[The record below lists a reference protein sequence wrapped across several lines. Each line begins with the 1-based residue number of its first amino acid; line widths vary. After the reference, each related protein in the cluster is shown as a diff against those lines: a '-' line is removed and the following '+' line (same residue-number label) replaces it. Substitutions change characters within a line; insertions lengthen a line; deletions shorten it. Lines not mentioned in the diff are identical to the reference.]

1 MIELNKKDKEVDIK
15 LTYSKTIGGKP
26 KIYIEGE
33 GDLEHHLVEG
43 LFDILDKLARMESV
57 SHQSKEWRDR

>member
-1 MIELNKKDKEVDIK
+1 

-43 LFDILDKLARMESV
+43 LFDILDRLARMENV
-57 SHQSKEWRDR
+57 SHQSKEWRDK